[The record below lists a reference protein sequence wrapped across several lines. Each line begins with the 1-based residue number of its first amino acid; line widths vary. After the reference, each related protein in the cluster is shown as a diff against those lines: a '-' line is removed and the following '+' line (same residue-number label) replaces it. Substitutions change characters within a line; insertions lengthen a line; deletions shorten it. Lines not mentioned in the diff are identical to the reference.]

1 MRPIVTPLPDRRPRE
16 PFRIPVNFWLSLI
29 VLAEISAIV
38 RLLYDTRIKSGI
50 TLRDLEELGSSSPTA
65 RHLEPPP
72 VFPLA
77 FATLNRKKGKYLI
90 MRTSTAPVPTVPT
103 VRRKRRFS
111 LGRRG
116 GLAGYFFVAP
126 SLIFL
131 LFFVIYPIFMSFYYS
146 FTFYDLMS
154 EPRWTGGLNYGNL
167 LDDHRVTAAALNT
180 LLFAFGTVPTGVVTS
195 LLLAILINRQIRG
208 IYSFRAMFYMP
219 VVSSFVSVSLIWL
232 WIYEPH
238 FGLANELFETL
249 GFPRSKFLKGPNT
262 AMLAIIILSVWKN
275 MGLNMVIYLAGL
287 QGIPPH
293 IYESAEI
300 DGAGGLRKFLHITL
314 PLLAPT
320 TFFVVI
326 VYFIGA
332 LQMFVQVFIMT
343 CANPQ
348 TACGG
353 PLDRT
358 ITLVTLIYFNG
369 FEYLKMGYA
378 STISV
383 ALFAAISIITIIN
396 ARMLRYDVG
405 W

>member
-1 MRPIVTPLPDRRPRE
+1 MASTTSAA
-16 PFRIPVNFWLSLI
+16 PVQTI
-29 VLAEISAIV
+29 
-38 RLLYDTRIKSGI
+38 
-50 TLRDLEELGSSSPTA
+50 
-65 RHLEPPP
+65 
-72 VFPLA
+72 
-77 FATLNRKKGKYLI
+77 RKKRLI
-90 MRTSTAPVPTVPT
+90 R
-103 VRRKRRFS
+103 
-111 LGRRG
+111 LGNRG

-131 LFFVIYPIFMSFYYS
+131 LLFVIYPIFMSFYYS

-154 EPRWTGGLNYGNL
+154 EPRWTGLQNYRNL
-167 LDDHRVTAAALNT
+167 MDDHRFVAAGLNT
-180 LLFAFGTVPTGVVTS
+180 LYFAFGTVPTGVITS
-195 LLLAILINRQIRG
+195 LLLAMLINRQIRG
-208 IYSFRAMFYMP
+208 IYGFRALFYMP

-232 WIYEPH
+232 WIYEPN
-238 FGLANELFETL
+238 FGLGNEALELL
-249 GFPRSKFLKGPNT
+249 GLPRSKFLRGPDT
-262 AMLAIIILSVWKN
+262 AMIAIIILSVWKN

-300 DGAGGLRKFLHITL
+300 DGAGAYKKFMHITI
-314 PLLAPT
+314 PLLKPT

-358 ITLVTLIYFNG
+358 ITIVTLIYFNG
-369 FEYLKMGYA
+369 FEYLKMGYGA
-378 STISV
+378 TISV
-383 ALFAAISIITIIN
+383 ALFMAIAVITIVN